1 METEPH
7 LEALTQH
14 IAGPLA
20 VPGSSAAAEVKVLM
34 DSGSG
39 ITAMSEELVEVLRR
53 QSGMM

>member
-1 METEPH
+1 MS
-7 LEALTQH
+7 
-14 IAGPLA
+14 GRLA
-20 VPGSSAAAEVKVLM
+20 VSGASAAADVKVLM